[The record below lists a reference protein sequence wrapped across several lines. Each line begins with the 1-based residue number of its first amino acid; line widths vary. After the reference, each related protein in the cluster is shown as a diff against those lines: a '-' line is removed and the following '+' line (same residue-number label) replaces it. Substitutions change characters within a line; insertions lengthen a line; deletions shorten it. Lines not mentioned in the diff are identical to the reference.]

1 MLLLTFKCQF
11 SGCFEEQE
19 QWKIKMSYYSI
30 LKHEKS
36 FTLTFLGFCQN
47 FQNTCLPRHL
57 EGEASVYVKGQ
68 NFENYIIGKSQQ
80 SSLPLFLPDMNF
92 KGRLRSV
99 RIWLQKFV
107 KEG

>member
-1 MLLLTFKCQF
+1 MSVLKSKSNGKL
-11 SGCFEEQE
+11 
-19 QWKIKMSYYSI
+19 KMSYYSI

-36 FTLTFLGFCQN
+36 FTLTFLVFCQN
-47 FQNTCLPRHL
+47 FQNTCFPRHL
-57 EGEASVYVKGQ
+57 GQ
-68 NFENYIIGKSQQ
+68 NFENYIIGKAQL